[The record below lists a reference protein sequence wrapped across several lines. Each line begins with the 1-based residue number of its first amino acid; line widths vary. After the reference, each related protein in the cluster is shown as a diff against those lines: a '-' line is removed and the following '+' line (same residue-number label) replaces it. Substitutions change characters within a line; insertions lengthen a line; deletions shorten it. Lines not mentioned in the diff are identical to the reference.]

1 MTMPNIGLP
10 EILIVLV
17 IALVVFGP
25 KRLPELG
32 QSIGKGFR
40 EFKGAVSGD
49 EDDDEGKR
57 APMRELTESEQSKPS
72 AVDGEVVTGKTGA

>member
-1 MTMPNIGLP
+1 MPNVGLP
-10 EILIVLV
+10 EIMIVLV

-49 EDDDEGKR
+49 DDDDEGKQDH
-57 APMRELTESEQSKPS
+57 MRELTESKQSEPS
-72 AVDGEVVTGKTGA
+72 AVDGEVVTAKTGA

>member
-1 MTMPNIGLP
+1 MPNIGLP
-10 EILIVLV
+10 EILIVLMN
-17 IALVVFGP
+17 ALVVFGP

-49 EDDDEGKR
+49 DDDDESKQV
-57 APMRELTESEQSKPS
+57 RELTESKQSKPS

>member
-32 QSIGKGFR
+32 QSIGRGFR

-49 EDDDEGKR
+49 DEDDEDK
-57 APMRELTESEQSKPS
+57 
-72 AVDGEVVTGKTGA
+72 GAHHA

>member
-1 MTMPNIGLP
+1 MPNIGLP

-32 QSIGKGFR
+32 RSVGKGFR
-40 EFKGAVSGD
+40 EFKGAVGG
-49 EDDDEGKR
+49 DDDDHDGAKDE
-57 APMRELTESEQSKPS
+57 PVRELSAAKAKP
-72 AVDGEVVTGKTGA
+72 AGPAGVDGEIVTSKSP

>member
-1 MTMPNIGLP
+1 MPNIGLP
-10 EILIVLV
+10 EILIVLI

-25 KRLPELG
+25 KKLPELG

-49 EDDDEGKR
+49 DEEQKQEHL
-57 APMRELTESEQSKPS
+57 REPAESKQTKPS
-72 AVDGEVVTGKTGA
+72 AVDGEVVSGRNA

>member
-10 EILIVLV
+10 EILIVMV

-49 EDDDEGKR
+49 DDDDEGKHEH
-57 APMRELTESEQSKPS
+57 MRELTESKPSKPS
-72 AVDGEVVTGKTGA
+72 AVDGEVVTSKTGA